1 MGKAESVIA
10 KTIKESGMTIRAVS
24 IKTDIP
30 YGRLQPS
37 VKGNRELRAD
47 EFLRLCALFNL
58 DPRIASERNGEEG

>member
-10 KTIKESGMTIRAVS
+10 ETIKESGMTIKAVS
-24 IKTDIP
+24 RKTGIP

-37 VKGNRELRAD
+37 VNGARELRAD

-58 DPRIASERNGEEG
+58 DPRVGSEQSANA